1 MDELN
6 IDKINEA
13 FENNAELK
21 EQFIEGFKASES
33 GQSLL
38 NNHAENHWNDKIK
51 TTIGELHQGYDNDFE
66 EAFGKKRPDGVKTYN
81 FFKEET
87 AKLKQ
92 LANANDPSVL
102 AEKDRIISELNA
114 KIENGSANDHFK
126 SLYDSL
132 QIDTETRIKELTG
145 QIDGFKEKSRLGQI
159 ESTLTKALSGLTFNE
174 GLPKDLVDGHVN
186 NLIASLTSSAKVM
199 EDGTVTFYD
208 GDIPIRDKNLA
219 NMKAEQLL
227 RTRLESVLAKKD
239 ATGGGVDPNK
249 RDLNN
254 PNPLM
259 TSASISSAKT
269 QSQLMTAIESD
280 LISKGLSKRSIEY
293 RKQMDELFA
302 QHMKGLPIK

>member
-13 FENNAELK
+13 FQNNAELK
-21 EQFIEGFKASES
+21 EQFIESFKGSES

-38 NNHAENHWNDKIK
+38 NNHAENHWNDKIG
-51 TTIGELHQGYDNDFE
+51 TTIGELHQKYDNDFE
-66 EAFGKKRPDGVKTYN
+66 EAFGRKRPDGVKTYS

-87 AKLKQ
+87 ERLKQ
-92 LANANDPSVL
+92 LANASDPSVL
-102 AEKDRIISELNA
+102 AEKDRIISELNT
-114 KIENGSANDHFK
+114 KLENGSANDHFK

-186 NLIASLTSSAKVM
+186 NLISSLTSNAKVM

>member
-13 FENNAELK
+13 FQNNAELK
-21 EQFIEGFKASES
+21 EQFIESFKGSES

-38 NNHAENHWNDKIK
+38 NNHAENHWNDKIG
-51 TTIGELHQGYDNDFE
+51 TTIGELHQKYDNDFE
-66 EAFGKKRPDGVKTYN
+66 EAFGRKRPDGVKTYS

-87 AKLKQ
+87 ERLKQ
-92 LANANDPSVL
+92 LANASDPSVL
-102 AEKDRIISELNA
+102 AEKDRIISELNT
-114 KIENGSANDHFK
+114 KLENGSANDHFK

-174 GLPKDLVDGHVN
+174 GLPKDLVDGHVSS
-186 NLIASLTSSAKVM
+186 LISSLTSNAKVM

>member
-13 FENNAELK
+13 FQNNAELK
-21 EQFIEGFKASES
+21 EQFIESFKGSES

-38 NNHAENHWNDKIK
+38 NNHAENHWNDKIG
-51 TTIGELHQGYDNDFE
+51 TTIGELHQKYDNDFE
-66 EAFGKKRPDGVKTYN
+66 EAFGRKRPDGVKTYS

-87 AKLKQ
+87 ERLKQ
-92 LANANDPSVL
+92 LANASDPSVL
-102 AEKDRIISELNA
+102 AEKDRIISELNT
-114 KIENGSANDHFK
+114 KLENGSANDHFK

-186 NLIASLTSSAKVM
+186 NLIASLTSNAKVM

>member
-13 FENNAELK
+13 FQNNAELK
-21 EQFIEGFKASES
+21 EQFIESFKGSES

-38 NNHAENHWNDKIK
+38 NNHAENHWNDKIG
-51 TTIGELHQGYDNDFE
+51 TTIGELHQKYDNDFE
-66 EAFGKKRPDGVKTYN
+66 EAFGRKRPDGVKTYS

-87 AKLKQ
+87 ERLKQ
-92 LANANDPSVL
+92 LANASDPSVL
-102 AEKDRIISELNA
+102 AEKDRIISELNT
-114 KIENGSANDHFK
+114 KLENGSANDHFK

-186 NLIASLTSSAKVM
+186 NLIASLTSNAKVM

-269 QSQLMTAIESD
+269 QGQLMTAIESD
-280 LISKGLSKRSIEY
+280 LISKGLSKRSTEY

>member
-13 FENNAELK
+13 FQNNAELK
-21 EQFIEGFKASES
+21 EQFIESFKGSES

-38 NNHAENHWNDKIK
+38 NNHAENHWNDKIG
-51 TTIGELHQGYDNDFE
+51 TTIGELHQKYDNDFE
-66 EAFGKKRPDGVKTYN
+66 EAFGRKRPDGVKTYS

-87 AKLKQ
+87 ERLKQ
-92 LANANDPSVL
+92 LANASDPSVL
-102 AEKDRIISELNA
+102 AEKDRIISELNT
-114 KIENGSANDHFK
+114 KLENGSANDHFK

-174 GLPKDLVDGHVN
+174 GLPKDLVDGHVSG
-186 NLIASLTSSAKVM
+186 LISSLTSNAKVM

>member
-1 MDELN
+1 M
-6 IDKINEA
+6 
-13 FENNAELK
+13 
-21 EQFIEGFKASES
+21 
-33 GQSLL
+33 
-38 NNHAENHWNDKIK
+38 
-51 TTIGELHQGYDNDFE
+51 
-66 EAFGKKRPDGVKTYN
+66 
-81 FFKEET
+81 
-87 AKLKQ
+87 
-92 LANANDPSVL
+92 
-102 AEKDRIISELNA
+102 
-114 KIENGSANDHFK
+114 
-126 SLYDSL
+126 
-132 QIDTETRIKELTG
+132 
-145 QIDGFKEKSRLGQI
+145 GQI

>member
-13 FENNAELK
+13 FQNNAELK
-21 EQFIEGFKASES
+21 EQFIESFKGSES

-38 NNHAENHWNDKIK
+38 NNHAENHWNDKIG
-51 TTIGELHQGYDNDFE
+51 TTIGELHQKYDNDFE
-66 EAFGKKRPDGVKTYN
+66 EAFGRKRPDGVKTYS

-87 AKLKQ
+87 ERLKQ
-92 LANANDPSVL
+92 LANASDPSVL
-102 AEKDRIISELNA
+102 AEKDRIISELNT
-114 KIENGSANDHFK
+114 KLENGSANDHFK

-174 GLPKDLVDGHVN
+174 GLPKDLVDGHVSG
-186 NLIASLTSSAKVM
+186 LISSLTSNAKVM

-227 RTRLESVLAKKD
+227 RTRLESVIAKKD

>member
-13 FENNAELK
+13 FQNNAELK
-21 EQFIEGFKASES
+21 EQFIESFKGSES

-38 NNHAENHWNDKIK
+38 NNHAENHWNDKIG
-51 TTIGELHQGYDNDFE
+51 TTIGELHQKYDNDFE
-66 EAFGKKRPDGVKTYN
+66 EAFGRKRPDGVKTYS

-87 AKLKQ
+87 ERLKQ
-92 LANANDPSVL
+92 LANASDPSVL
-102 AEKDRIISELNA
+102 AEKDRIISELNT
-114 KIENGSANDHFK
+114 KLENGSANDHFK

>member
-13 FENNAELK
+13 FQNNAELK
-21 EQFIEGFKASES
+21 EQFIESFKGSES

-38 NNHAENHWNDKIK
+38 NNHAENHWNDKIG
-51 TTIGELHQGYDNDFE
+51 TTIGELHQKYDNDFE
-66 EAFGKKRPDGVKTYN
+66 EAFGRKRPDGVKTYS

-87 AKLKQ
+87 ERLKQ
-92 LANANDPSVL
+92 LANASDPSVL
-102 AEKDRIISELNA
+102 AEKDRIISELNT
-114 KIENGSANDHFK
+114 KLENGSANDHFK

-186 NLIASLTSSAKVM
+186 NLISSLTSSAKVM

>member
-21 EQFIEGFKASES
+21 EQFIESFKGSES

-38 NNHAENHWNDKIK
+38 NNHAENHWNDKIG
-51 TTIGELHQGYDNDFE
+51 TTIGELHQKYDNDFE
-66 EAFGKKRPDGVKTYN
+66 EAFGRKRPDGVKTYS

-87 AKLKQ
+87 ERLKQ
-92 LANANDPSVL
+92 LANASDPSVL
-102 AEKDRIISELNA
+102 AEKDRIISELNT
-114 KIENGSANDHFK
+114 KLENGSANDHFK